1 MSPIRT
7 EQQPPL
13 VLVKLLLSLYLPGF
27 TASNEK
33 AAAAAQTRTAS
44 SAADLWR
51 AVTGESKANKPARRL
66 AADDVVVF
74 GEMAFCLSVSHGSQ
88 MFSPFSRFF
97 DLSTVARRSEIPH

>member
-33 AAAAAQTRTAS
+33 AAAAQTRTAS

-74 GEMAFCLSVSHGSQ
+74 GEMVFCLSVSHGSQ

>member
-13 VLVKLLLSLYLPGF
+13 VLVKLLLSFYLPGF
-27 TASNEK
+27 TAANEK
-33 AAAAAQTRTAS
+33 AATQTRTAS

-51 AVTGESKANKPARRL
+51 AVTRESKANKRL
-66 AADDVVVF
+66 VADDVVF
-74 GEMAFCLSVSHGSQ
+74 GEAAFSLSVSHRNQ
-88 MFSPFSRFF
+88 MLSPFSCFF

>member
-13 VLVKLLLSLYLPGF
+13 VVVKLLLSLYLPGF
-27 TASNEK
+27 TAANEK
-33 AAAAAQTRTAS
+33 AAAQTRTAS

-74 GEMAFCLSVSHGSQ
+74 GATAFSLSVSHGSQ